1 VHFFESRTVWHH
13 QTMLMVNCYFESEA
27 MQYLKACSDE
37 QVLVLQQFGVVGAKT
52 GSLNRE

>member
-1 VHFFESRTVWHH
+1 MNVCHIAIKANCTSCKVHFFESRTVWHH

-37 QVLVLQQFGVVGAKT
+37 QVLVL
-52 GSLNRE
+52 